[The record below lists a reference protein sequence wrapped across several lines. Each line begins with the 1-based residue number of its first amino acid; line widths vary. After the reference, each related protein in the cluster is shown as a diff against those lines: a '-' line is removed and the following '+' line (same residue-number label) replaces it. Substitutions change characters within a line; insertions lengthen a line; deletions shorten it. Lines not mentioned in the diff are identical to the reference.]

1 MYDGNNTK
9 DERGVIKLV
18 FSGPRIIGKMV
29 KVII

>member
-1 MYDGNNTK
+1 MYDGNNIK

-18 FSGPRIIGKMV
+18 FLSFRIIGKMV